1 MVFCSLF
8 HIVCIVSA
16 FFILLNVTTYCF
28 ITWIKIN
35 TEFDSKMDEARK
47 GQRKGQRERE
57 EREMEWGANYNWCEN
72 IKLWGDITVF
82 KKNIGW
88 FGYILLM

>member
-1 MVFCSLF
+1 M
-8 HIVCIVSA
+8 
-16 FFILLNVTTYCF
+16 
-28 ITWIKIN
+28 KQ
-35 TEFDSKMDEARK
+35 ERDKERD
-47 GQRKGQRERE
+47 RERE